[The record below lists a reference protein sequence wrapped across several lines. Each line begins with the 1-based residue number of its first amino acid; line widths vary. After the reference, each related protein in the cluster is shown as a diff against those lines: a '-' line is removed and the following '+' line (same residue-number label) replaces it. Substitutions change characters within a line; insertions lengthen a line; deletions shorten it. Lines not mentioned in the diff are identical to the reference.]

1 MKILFVASEVTPFAK
16 SGGLADVT
24 AALPKSLKRQGHDVR
39 IILPFYTEVERGGFG
54 IRKGRKSVDIT
65 VGGSV
70 KRGLFRHTNLDDIPV
85 YLLENKEY
93 FSRDNL
99 YGTAQGEYPDNH
111 HRFAFFCRG
120 VLDLLKKMD
129 YRPDIIHCHDWQTA
143 LIPLILKKEKGDDLF
158 FSKTGTVFTIHN
170 LAYQGLFPRAA
181 LADMALDPALFTI
194 DCLEYYGKINLLKG
208 AIVTADIVN
217 TVSETYCREILTP
230 ESGDGLDGVLNLR
243 KSDLYGVLNGIDHEQ
258 WNPATDRGIARNYT
272 PGAPAGKAYNKKMLQ
287 KRLGLEVAEDVPLV
301 GMVSRL
307 TEQKGFDLL
316 EVLLPRIAKARMQ
329 LVLLG
334 TGDEKYLKLL
344 QEFAALGTDNI
355 SVNIGFHPELA
366 PQIYA
371 GSDMFLMPS
380 RYEPC
385 GLGQMIA
392 LRYGSVPV
400 VRKTGGL
407 ADTVIDERDL
417 VREQNGFS
425 FDEYTP
431 EALWEALTRAF
442 DAFGD
447 KASWKKLVK
456 RGMASDYSWNAS
468 ARKYEELYRLV
479 LGKKGR

>member
-24 AALPKSLKRQGHDVR
+24 GALPKSLKKQGHDVR
-39 IILPFYTEVERGGFG
+39 IILPFYSEVERGGYG
-54 IRKGRKSVDIT
+54 IRKGRKSVDVM
-65 VGGSV
+65 VGGSA
-70 KRGLFRHTNLDDIPV
+70 KRGLFRHTTLEDIPV

-93 FSRDNL
+93 FSRDHL
-99 YGTAQGEYPDNH
+99 YGTASGEYPDNH
-111 HRFAFFCRG
+111 QRFAFFCRG

-143 LIPLILKKEKGDDLF
+143 MIPLILKKEKGDDLF

-170 LAYQGLFPRAA
+170 LAYQGLFPREAMV
-181 LADMALDPALFTI
+181 DMGLDPSLFTI
-194 DCLEYYGKINLLKG
+194 DCLEFYGKINLLKG
-208 AIVTADIVN
+208 AILTADVIN

-230 ESGDGLDGVLNLR
+230 EAGDGLDGVLALR
-243 KSDLYGVLNGIDHEQ
+243 RNDLYGVLNGIDYEH
-258 WNPATDRGIARNYT
+258 WNPATDRGISRNYT
-272 PGAPAGKAYNKKMLQ
+272 PAAPAGKAHNKKALQ
-287 KRLGLEVAEDVPLV
+287 KRLGLEVAEDVPLI

-316 EVLLPRIAKARMQ
+316 EALLPRIAKAKLQ

-371 GSDMFLMPS
+371 GSDIFLMPS

-392 LRYGSVPV
+392 LRYGAVPV

-407 ADTVIDERDL
+407 ADTVFDERDQS
-417 VREQNGFS
+417 REPNGFS
-425 FDEYTP
+425 FDDYTP
-431 EALWEALTRAF
+431 EALWEALSRAIN
-442 DAFGD
+442 AHAD
-447 KASWKKLVK
+447 KASWKKMMK
-456 RGMASDYSWNAS
+456 RGMAGDFSWNAS
-468 ARKYEELYRLV
+468 ARKYEELYRQV
-479 LGKKGR
+479 LAKKGR